1 MYCVPIL
8 LRFIMA
14 TLLPNGITISS
25 IADQHIS
32 SFRKFRK
39 RQRHYEDASSTELVV
54 NRSILCDH
62 LRFNGIRASLN
73 QVDVLP
79 YDHLGDQYGDAATI
93 SDTPNA
99 PVAILSKRNLR
110 SDYRHHV
117 ITATAVNDPDIVH
130 RFFKDITVD
139 APCSEPLQDAISMFI
154 NTAPK

>member
-1 MYCVPIL
+1 
-8 LRFIMA
+8 MA

-25 IADQHIS
+25 IAAQHIS

-73 QVDVLP
+73 QVHVLH

>member
-1 MYCVPIL
+1 
-8 LRFIMA
+8 MA

-25 IADQHIS
+25 IAAQHIS

-39 RQRHYEDASSTELVV
+39 RQRHYEYAATELVV

-62 LRFNGIRASLN
+62 LRFNGIRATLN

-79 YDHLGDQYGDAATI
+79 YDHMGDQYGDAATI

-99 PVAILSKRNLR
+99 PVAILYKRNLR

-117 ITATAVNDPDIVH
+117 ITASTAVNDPDIMH
-130 RFFKDITVD
+130 RFFKDITLD
-139 APCSEPLQDAISMFI
+139 APCSEPLQDVISMFI
-154 NTAPK
+154 NTVGK

>member
-1 MYCVPIL
+1 MRATL
-8 LRFIMA
+8 MA
-14 TLLPNGITISS
+14 TLLPTGVTIS
-25 IADQHIS
+25 AKAAEIS
-32 SFRKFRK
+32 RNAKK
-39 RQRHYEDASSTELVV
+39 LPTRQRHYEDATSAELVV

-117 ITATAVNDPDIVH
+117 ITTSTEVNDPGIMH

-139 APCSEPLQDAISMFI
+139 APCSEPLQDVISMFI